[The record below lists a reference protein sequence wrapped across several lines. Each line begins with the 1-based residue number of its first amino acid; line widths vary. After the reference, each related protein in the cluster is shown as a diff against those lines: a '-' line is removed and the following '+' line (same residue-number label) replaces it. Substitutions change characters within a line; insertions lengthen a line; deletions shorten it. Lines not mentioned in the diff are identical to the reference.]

1 MAVFSSE
8 NSKILEGFSIFLGG
22 GDFSTL
28 ILYIIWLDIVL
39 STSFCG
45 GFRATFRIKIT
56 IVIDQKF
63 EIMLDIIAAFWEI
76 WLDIVL
82 ITSFFGAFRA
92 HFRIKIT
99 IVISQKNRNND
110 WYYIRILGDP
120 PHRKIEKTLGICKCS
135 QENTAIFRVKKTIVN
150 PLIFFIF
157 GRNFDRVSLENDQ
170 KFDSFVIFSNLP
182 YTDDFFGLIFDFFPK
197 KTDFLGKKFKN
208 TESPKMVS
216 KRL

>member
-1 MAVFSSE
+1 MAVFSGE
-8 NSKILEGFSIFLGG
+8 NGQILEVFSIFLEEGG
-22 GDFSTL
+22 FSTL

-120 PHRKIEKTLGICKCS
+120 PAEKSKKPWGFANVHKKI
-135 QENTAIFRVKKTIVN
+135 R
-150 PLIFFIF
+150 P
-157 GRNFDRVSLENDQ
+157 
-170 KFDSFVIFSNLP
+170 
-182 YTDDFFGLIFDFFPK
+182 
-197 KTDFLGKKFKN
+197 FLGLKIQW
-208 TESPKMVS
+208 
-216 KRL
+216 